1 MDDGGG
7 VAGELIHVLPDQVP
21 EVDEQ
26 LCGFGD
32 AVVRPGGEVEVSH

>member
-7 VAGELIHVLPDQVP
+7 VAGELIHVLSDQVP

-26 LCGFGD
+26 LCGLRD
-32 AVVRPGGEVEVSH
+32 TMVRPGGEVEVPH